1 MLKVAYNHNSE
12 YILSMKS
19 YNVCLKDTV
28 NTFTKRLFY
37 SLFDCEQE
45 KEHQTYLGDTFLKI
59 LSALEIENGEAIWKS
74 FKAELPEIR
83 EKLDLDAIA
92 FEQNDPASHCLQE
105 IYLAYPGFHAISIY
119 RLSHA
124 LYKRD
129 VYILPRMMSEHIHG
143 ITGIDIHP
151 GATIGESFYI
161 DHGTGIVIG
170 ETSIIGKNVK
180 IYQGVTLGGISIS
193 KSMASIKRHPTI
205 QDNVCIYANATV
217 LGGDIVIGANSTI
230 GANVWITESVPE
242 NSLVTYQTEIKIRP
256 KKHGI

>member
-1 MLKVAYNHNSE
+1 M
-12 YILSMKS
+12 MKS

-28 NTFTKRLFY
+28 KTFTKRLFY

-45 KEHQTYLGDTFLKI
+45 EEHGDYLKDTFLKI
-59 LSALEIENGEAIWKS
+59 LSSLEIENGTEIWES
-74 FKAELPEIR
+74 FKRELPEIR
-83 EKLDLDAIA
+83 KKLDLDAIA
-92 FEQNDPASHCLQE
+92 FEKNDPASHCLKE

-129 VYILPRMMSEHIHG
+129 VYILPRMMSEYIHG

-170 ETSIIGKNVK
+170 ETAIIGRDVK
-180 IYQGVTLGGISIS
+180 IYQGVTLGGISVS
-193 KSMASIKRHPTI
+193 KDLAKTKRHPTI
-205 QDNVCIYANATV
+205 EDGVCIYANATI
-217 LGGDIVIGANSTI
+217 LGGDISIGAYSVI

-256 KKHGI
+256 RKNGIRE